1 MRIGNK
7 EFDTAKH
14 TYIMGILNVTPDSFS
29 DGGKWNGYDAAMRH
43 AEELLE
49 GGTDILDIGGESTR
63 PGHRQITSEEEITEY
78 LEGAAAVCQIYS
90 GYGIIKKKET
100 YGCIWELEGANEDF
114 SWSLQYLRKNNEED
128 TNENQTAIKNDNMCE
143 GLISWRF
150 AGDWSEEMQRIYEKK
165 ERLEKYSQSQS
176 KLCLELIGSWPQL
189 MTKEQIDESAKN
201 MINKAGASLVSAKGQ
216 DNLQLYYGY
225 GEKLGEVI
233 RFQNERSNINLL
245 YRVNGEKTICILGF
259 PTVQWDD

>member
-1 MRIGNK
+1 MYRILTGLCCAVWCAVIAVEAFGLNK
-7 EFDTAKH
+7 RQEMA
-14 TYIMGILNVTPDSFS
+14 LDSFEMAS
-29 DGGKWNGYDAAMRH
+29 CFNDEFTDDVTAQIRLY
-43 AEELLE
+43 
-49 GGTDILDIGGESTR
+49 GTGPAL
-63 PGHRQITSEEEITEY
+63 TSEEEITEY

-114 SWSLQYLRKNNEED
+114 SWSLQYLRKNNDED

-189 MTKEQIDESAKN
+189 MTKEQIDECAKK

-216 DNLQLYYGY
+216 AAAILWIWG
-225 GEKLGEVI
+225 KI
-233 RFQNERSNINLL
+233 RRSDTVSKRKIKYKSAVPCKWRENNM
-245 YRVNGEKTICILGF
+245 YSRFSNG
-259 PTVQWDD
+259 TVG

>member
-1 MRIGNK
+1 MYRILTGLCCAVWCAVIAVEAFGLNK
-7 EFDTAKH
+7 RQEMA
-14 TYIMGILNVTPDSFS
+14 LDSFEMAS
-29 DGGKWNGYDAAMRH
+29 CFNDEFTDDVTAQIRLY
-43 AEELLE
+43 
-49 GGTDILDIGGESTR
+49 GTGPAL
-63 PGHRQITSEEEITEY
+63 TSEEEITEY

-150 AGDWSEEMQRIYEKK
+150 AGECAKK
-165 ERLEKYSQSQS
+165 
-176 KLCLELIGSWPQL
+176 
-189 MTKEQIDESAKN
+189 